1 VIDHDALG
9 RIDEYLRHRL
19 ERERQ
24 IVAVLTL
31 AAARSRS
38 QSESDPSSWRSSWE
52 IMKAI
57 YPPTLPFSTQISAQ
71 WNVCHHLE
79 KLQTEGTILRA
90 WPDMWRVR
98 SSASS

>member
-9 RIDEYLRHRL
+9 RIEEYLHHRL

-24 IVAVLTL
+24 IKAVLTI
-31 AAARSRS
+31 AVSRARAKGD
-38 QSESDPSSWRSSWE
+38 SDPSSWRSSWE

-79 KLQTEGTILRA
+79 KLQTEGAIVQT
-90 WPDMWRVR
+90 WPDMWRLKEAG
-98 SSASS
+98 S